1 MSSVERLCSR
11 HVLKYNLEILFLYT
25 SARTHRGE
33 LIPASPSRYPK
44 RNGFGSAEPNGSPF
58 IPFWADWACWWPRLC
73 LFKGHFFPLQIPG
86 ETVLL
91 HASFQHIVLCF
102 LRGCRS
108 ANLFSPPP
116 PPPRIN
122 LQLHPGGLQP
132 KRGATVSESKTN
144 RAGAKCGFQKE
155 NLKP

>member
-25 SARTHRGE
+25 SPRTHRGE

-44 RNGFGSAEPNGSPF
+44 RNGFGSAEPNGSPL

-73 LFKGHFFPLQIPG
+73 LFKGRFFPWQIPG

-108 ANLFSPPP
+108 ANLLPPP
-116 PPPRIN
+116 PPLPVSICSCTQEGCNQRGER
-122 LQLHPGGLQP
+122 QSAKAKQTEPEQSVVF
-132 KRGATVSESKTN
+132 KRRT
-144 RAGAKCGFQKE
+144 
-155 NLKP
+155 